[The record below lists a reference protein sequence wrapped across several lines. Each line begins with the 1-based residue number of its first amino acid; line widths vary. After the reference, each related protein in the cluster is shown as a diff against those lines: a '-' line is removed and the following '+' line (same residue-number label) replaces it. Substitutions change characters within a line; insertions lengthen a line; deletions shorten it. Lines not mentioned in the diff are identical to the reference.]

1 MNCLLIF
8 PLDYSTCRKEVTS
21 PTPYLNNAR
30 NNECKMK
37 RLLIAILKYEY
48 ERIMMKVDMKA

>member
-1 MNCLLIF
+1 MLIF